1 MTVHIIQTRHG
12 KMAIHYP
19 QDFISQALLTKGE
32 YEWYVIELVIK
43 QAQLRG
49 PGVILDIGSN
59 MGTVCLPVAQQL
71 PDYTVAAFEPLPAMQ
86 EILLQN
92 IQLNN
97 ITNIQTYN
105 HALGDSYGV
114 MQIQEPLYDQAAN
127 IGAFSLNPAVWEN
140 SDISIGH
147 GKEIAIEIKPL
158 DSMIFYDPICCIKLD
173 VEGYEL
179 SVLKGAVE
187 TLRVHDFPP
196 IIYERWSYNAWWNN
210 EAKLLQDW
218 LAELGYQVQHF
229 SDTAIAEYK
238 Q

>member
-1 MTVHIIQTRHG
+1 MIVHIIQTRHG
-12 KMAIHYP
+12 TMAIHHP
-19 QDFISQALLTKGE
+19 QDFISQALIFKGE
-32 YEWYVIELVIK
+32 YEWYVVDLVIK

-59 MGTVCLPVAQQL
+59 VGTVSLPVAQQL
-71 PDYTVAAFEPLPAMQ
+71 PNYTVAAFEPLPAV
-86 EILLQN
+86 EKILLQN

-97 ITNIQTYN
+97 ITNTQTYN
-105 HALGDSYGV
+105 HALGDV
-114 MQIQEPLYDQAAN
+114 HEVVQIQEPLYDQAAN
-127 IGAFSLNPAVWEN
+127 IGAFSLNPAVWKN
-140 SDISIGH
+140 SDISVGH
-147 GKEIAIEIKPL
+147 GKEISIEIKPL

-196 IIYERWSYNAWWNN
+196 IIYERWSYNAWWND

-218 LAELGYQVQHF
+218 LVELVNHVQ
-229 SDTAIAEYK
+229 DLNATAIAEYK
-238 Q
+238 P

>member
-12 KMAIHYP
+12 KMAIHHP
-19 QDFISQALLTKGE
+19 QDFISQALLSSGE
-32 YEWYVIELVIK
+32 YEWYVVELVIK

-59 MGTVCLPVAQQL
+59 MGTVCLPVAQRL

-105 HALGDSYGV
+105 HALGDSYRV
-114 MQIQEPLYDQAAN
+114 MQIQEPLYNQAAN

-140 SDISIGH
+140 SDISVGH

-196 IIYERWSYNAWWNN
+196 IIYELWGYNAWWNN
-210 EAKLLQDW
+210 EAKLLRDW
-218 LAELGYQVQHF
+218 LVELGYQVRIIN
-229 SDTAIAEYK
+229 DTAIAVYK

>member
-1 MTVHIIQTRHG
+1 MIVHIIQTRHG
-12 KMAIHYP
+12 KMAIHHP
-19 QDFISQALLTKGE
+19 QDFISQALIFKGE
-32 YEWYVIELVIK
+32 YEWYVVDSVVE

-59 MGTVCLPVAQQL
+59 VGTVCLPVAQQL
-71 PDYTVAAFEPLPAMQ
+71 PDYTVAAFEPLPTV
-86 EILLQN
+86 EKILLQN

-105 HALGDSYGV
+105 HALGDVYEV

-127 IGAFSLNPAVWEN
+127 IGAFSLNSTVWKN
-140 SDISIGH
+140 SDISVGH

-158 DSMIFYDPICCIKLD
+158 DSMIFYEPICCIKLD

-196 IIYERWSYNAWWNN
+196 IIYERWSYNTWWND
-210 EAKLLQDW
+210 EAKLLYDW
-218 LAELGYQVQHF
+218 LVKLGYRIRFVN
-229 SDTAIAEYK
+229 DTAIAVHN

>member
-1 MTVHIIQTRHG
+1 
-12 KMAIHYP
+12 MAIHYP
-19 QDFISQALLTKGE
+19 QDFISQALLSSGE

-59 MGTVCLPVAQQL
+59 MGTVCLPVAQRL

-140 SDISIGH
+140 SDISVGH

-158 DSMIFYDPICCIKLD
+158 DSIIFYDPICCIKLD

-196 IIYERWSYNAWWNN
+196 IIYELWGYNARWNN
-210 EAKLLQDW
+210 EAKLLRDW
-218 LAELGYQVQHF
+218 LVELGYQVRIIN
-229 SDTAIAEYK
+229 DTAIAVYK